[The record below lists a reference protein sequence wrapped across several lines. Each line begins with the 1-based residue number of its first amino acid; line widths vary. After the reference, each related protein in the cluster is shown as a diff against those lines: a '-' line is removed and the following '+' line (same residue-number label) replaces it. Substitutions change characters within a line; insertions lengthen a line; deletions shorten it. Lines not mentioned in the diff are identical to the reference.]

1 MDLIILTDGS
11 KVAAKLRNN
20 QDKIKN
26 NVRVTVSAHSPESI
40 ILTHALP
47 RTRGWRI
54 LTSVP
59 IRTNGRKDYIKF
71 LQETKEKEVWIKL
84 STSGGRSK
92 IYVR

>member
-1 MDLIILTDGS
+1 MNLIILSDHS
-11 KVAAKLRNN
+11 KVAARLRNS
-20 QDKIKN
+20 QGRIKN
-26 NVRVTVSAHSPESI
+26 DVRVTVSAHSPESI
-40 ILTHALP
+40 ILTGALP

-54 LTSVP
+54 VKDVP

-71 LQETKEKEVWIKL
+71 LQDTKETEVWIKL